1 MLKVVFVFLLSV
13 LRFPPRGCSARWS
26 FQVAALRHGDVERVG
41 GGEEVSL
48 VRGAVV
54 VRRQVRVQQ
63 GGQREVGRAFLQA
76 LGVEVEEEVQLV
88 LYGLY
93 LVKHTHTYTRM

>member
-1 MLKVVFVFLLSV
+1 MNKQKKSQFLLSS
-13 LRFPPRGCSARWS
+13 PS
-26 FQVAALRHGDVERVG
+26 FQIAAFRRGDVERVG

-63 GGQREVGRAFLQA
+63 GGYCEVGGAFF
-76 LGVEVEEEVQLV
+76 
-88 LYGLY
+88 
-93 LVKHTHTYTRM
+93 